1 MKRILLSLSAVLAL
15 SSCIQDE
22 LLDSPSPSDGDS
34 AVTFESYLGRDAVTR
49 ATVEDATTLMAKGFG
64 VMGWYTGQDDYAE
77 DYASDVYDYDFM
89 INTKVSNADGTGW
102 SYSPLK
108 YWPNNEGDKLTFL
121 AYAPYD
127 AAYSAVSGVASTAL
141 SQTVDFSVANE
152 VKDQI
157 DLLWSDNP
165 ENENMLKPD
174 IDSRVL
180 FTFKHALSRIGFK
193 VAAFVDDVRTED
205 GSTSENL
212 DAGTVINVKKV
223 MLVNGTTTY
232 NADNSVT
239 PVGVFYTG
247 GTLDLYN
254 FTAAD
259 ASETVPAAWD
269 EKLPADVIDAQY
281 FELTA
286 DGHFINTVTDGD
298 GVNVFQLS
306 GDDATTL
313 QTLNAEDSYIMIIP
327 QDFTNEFTD
336 GYKVYIEYD
345 VVTTGDNALGSSD
358 ASTVTN
364 RILSDLA
371 LTTDFESGKAYTLNI
386 YLGMTSVKFDV
397 VVEDWVDG
405 DPADTDED
413 LPANK
418 DGESEG
424 GVDDEILNAEGFAG
438 AGTIDDP
445 YRIKTVDQLLKMA
458 ELINADNSAYT
469 HANYRQMNDL
479 DLTGYDFND
488 MSSSLMNDF
497 FGVYDGG
504 GYDISNFISDNACS
518 IFGNNNGTIKDVHL
532 TGTDAQI
539 INDGQGVLVT
549 TNSGTMI
556 SCSYEGVFTG
566 LSESYIGP
574 LASSNTGVMIGCSF
588 NGNYS
593 GVNIYSGAV
602 TAYNHGTL
610 IGCYSSGI
618 IEGASLSY
626 QSIGGIANYSNV
638 DSARVIGCY
647 TTAEFTAK
655 YDGCQIIPVCS
666 MDSGIM
672 TECYSSA
679 TSDLSF
685 YADGSVVVDG
695 TAISWE
701 SAAANMNTAIQEAGC
716 SYKYVENT
724 DDATKDVFPYVLVEI
739 K

>member
-1 MKRILLSLSAVLAL
+1 MKRILLSLFAVLAL

-418 DGESEG
+418 DGESGG
-424 GVDDEILNAEGFAG
+424 GVDDEILNAEGFTG
-438 AGTIDDP
+438 AGTPEKPYKISTAAQLVKVSELVNARNSNYVSASYIMTNDIDMTGIAWMPIGEAGTEYSDLVIFDGTFDGAG
-445 YRIKTVDQLLKMA
+445 YSILNLETNKTSGLFH
-458 ELINADNSAYT
+458 ELGTAAVVKNLNVSA
-469 HANYRQMNDL
+469 
-479 DLTGYDFND
+479 
-488 MSSSLMNDF
+488 LMNDCF
-497 FGVYDGG
+497 WSYSGG
-504 GYDISNFISDNACS
+504 IAGE
-518 IFGNNNGTIKDVHL
+518 NNGLI
-532 TGTDAQI
+532 
-539 INDGQGVLVT
+539 
-549 TNSGTMI
+549 
-556 SCSYEGVFTG
+556 
-566 LSESYIGP
+566 
-574 LASSNTGVMIGCSF
+574 IGCSF
-588 NGNYS
+588 SGKVDMSGEAYAAAIVSDNYGKVVGCYNAADVIAGFYSAGVVGKNDGTVISCYNTGETVNAIAGYNNNEIMTCYYNSDNS
-593 GVNIYSGAV
+593 GV
-602 TAYNHGTL
+602 
-610 IGCYSSGI
+610 
-618 IEGASLSY
+618 GASGPDDY
-626 QSIGGIANYSNV
+626 EIEY
-638 DSARVIGCY
+638 
-647 TTAEFTAK
+647 
-655 YDGCQIIPVCS
+655 
-666 MDSGIM
+666 
-672 TECYSSA
+672 
-679 TSDLSF
+679 
-685 YADGSVVVDG
+685 VDG
-695 TAISWE
+695 MTVSWTDAMTAMNN
-701 SAAANMNTAIQEAGC
+701 ALAANG
-716 SYKYVENT
+716 YGDWYYVENT
-724 DDATKDVFPYVLVEI
+724 DETTKGDFPLLI
-739 K
+739 KFK